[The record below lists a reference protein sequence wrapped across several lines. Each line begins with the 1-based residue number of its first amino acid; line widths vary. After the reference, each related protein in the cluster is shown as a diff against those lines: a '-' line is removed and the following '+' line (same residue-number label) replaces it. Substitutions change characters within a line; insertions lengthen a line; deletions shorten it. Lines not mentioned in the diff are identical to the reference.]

1 MDGDDRETLLGNHID
16 EEFTRE
22 AHSSTS
28 LNNNNNSQKTQQQQ
42 RDYANDN
49 FHDIDLARR
58 ASGNTDDGNYTDEGR
73 GLIASERNEEENGTR
88 IRGARGD
95 TVRVKLKMA
104 AFYRNKSEFKI
115 VGLSGVDVNTRF
127 ILTSFL

>member
-1 MDGDDRETLLGNHID
+1 MDGDDRETLLGNQND
-16 EEFTRE
+16 EEFTE

-28 LNNNNNSQKTQQQQ
+28 LNNNNPQQKQQ

-58 ASGNTDDGNYTDEGR
+58 ASGNTDDGNNTDESR

-88 IRGARGD
+88 VRGARGD
-95 TVRVKLKMA
+95 TVRVK
-104 AFYRNKSEFKI
+104 
-115 VGLSGVDVNTRF
+115 
-127 ILTSFL
+127 